1 MVTKKERANTF
12 SLNIEKIVKDNKMT
26 YMDAIV
32 WYSHEKDMEPEAAAA
47 LLNKNIRNKLEVEA
61 RDLNFLPKVSKLPL

>member
-32 WYSHEKDMEPEAAAA
+32 WYSHEKDMEPEAAAV

-61 RDLNFLPKVSKLPL
+61 RELNFLPKVSKLPL

>member
-1 MVTKKERANTF
+1 MQ
-12 SLNIEKIVKDNKMT
+12 IEQIVKTNKMS

-32 WYSHEKDMEPEAAAA
+32 WYSEQRNIEPETAAV

>member
-1 MVTKKERANTF
+1 MITKKEKANTF
-12 SLNIEKIVKDNKMT
+12 SMQIEKIVKDNKMS

-32 WYSHEKDMEPEAAAA
+32 WYSHEKNMEPEAAAA
-47 LLNKNIRNKLEVEA
+47 LLNKNIRNKLEVEP

>member
-1 MVTKKERANTF
+1 MVTKKEKPNTF
-12 SLNIEKIVKDNKMT
+12 SMHIEKIVKDNKIS

-32 WYSHEKDMEPEAAAA
+32 WYSTQKDMEPEAAAA
-47 LLNKNIRNKLEVEA
+47 LLNKNIRSKLEVEA

>member
-1 MVTKKERANTF
+1 MITKKERANTF
-12 SLNIEKIVKDNKMT
+12 SMHIEKIVKDNKMS

-32 WYSHEKDMEPEAAAA
+32 WYSHEKDIEPEAAAA
-47 LLNKNIRNKLEVEA
+47 LLNKNIRSKLEVEA

>member
-1 MVTKKERANTF
+1 MITKKERANTF
-12 SLNIEKIVKDNKMT
+12 SMHIEKIVKDNKMS

-32 WYSHEKDMEPEAAAA
+32 WYSHERNMEPEAAAA
-47 LLNKNIRNKLEVEA
+47 LLNKNIRSKLEVEA

>member
-1 MVTKKERANTF
+1 MITKKEKANTF
-12 SLNIEKIVKDNKMT
+12 SMQIEKIVKDNKMS

-32 WYSHEKDMEPEAAAA
+32 WYSHEINMEPEAAAA
-47 LLNKNIRNKLEVEA
+47 LLNKNIRSKLEVEA